1 MSRRSTIGFYCLI
14 LLAATLNVGHIA
26 KGTDDYF
33 EISKNMSIFGKLYR
47 EINAYYVDEV
57 DPTNF
62 MRAGIDGMLE
72 SLDPYTNFISASE
85 IEDFRFMTTG
95 SYGGIGA
102 NIAELEDKYI
112 VMEAYEDDPAVEAGL
127 KVGDEVLQI
136 DNEVIQSKHNVDI
149 RTLLRGQAGTQVV
162 LLVQRPGEKDKR
174 KISITRKEVKMENVP
189 YYGMINDKTG
199 LIVLTNFYQDAGKE
213 VRDAMTDLKAKNPN
227 IESLILDV
235 RGNPG
240 GLLHEAVNIVSTWVK
255 NGELVCETRGR
266 MEGTQKK
273 YPTHDNP
280 IDTTIRIAVLV
291 NSRSAS
297 ASEIVTGAIQ
307 DLDRGVVVGTRSF
320 GKGLVQTT
328 RALNYNTQL
337 KLTTAKYYIPS
348 GRCIQALD
356 YSHRNPDGS
365 VGKVPDSLKKSF
377 KTHNGRT
384 VYDGG
389 GIEPDIEVKNEAL
402 KTVTNAL
409 INQNIIFHFATQYA
423 LKHEKIADAR
433 TFKVTDDIYK
443 EFKAFVLSK
452 NFEYESP
459 AEKELSK
466 FKNVVEDEH
475 NYELVSK
482 EFNLIQNKLKEL
494 KANEL
499 EEHKDEI
506 TRILTTEIIKRYYFR
521 KGMIES
527 GFENDECVLAAIKI
541 LNNPTEY
548 KKMLVAH

>member
-1 MSRRSTIGFYCLI
+1 MSRRSTLGFYCLI

-112 VMEAYEDDPAVEAGL
+112 VMEAYQDDPAVEAGL
-127 KVGDEVLQI
+127 KVGDEVIQI
-136 DNEVIQSKHNVDI
+136 DNELIQSKHNVDI

-227 IESLILDV
+227 IESIILDV

-273 YPTHDNP
+273 YPTHDSP

-297 ASEIVTGAIQ
+297 ASEIVAGAIQ
-307 DLDRGVVVGTRSF
+307 DLDRGIVVGARSF

-365 VGKVPDSLKKSF
+365 VGKVPDSLKKPF
-377 KTHNGRT
+377 KTHSGRT

-389 GIEPDIEVKNEAL
+389 GIEPDIDVKNEAL

-409 INQNIIFHFATQYA
+409 INQNIIFHFATEYA

-433 TFKVTDDIYK
+433 NFRVTDDIYQ

-452 NFEYESP
+452 KFEYESP

-482 EFNLIQNKLKEL
+482 EFTLIQNKLKEL

-499 EEHKDEI
+499 VEQKDEI
-506 TRILTTEIIKRYYFR
+506 KRILTTEIIKRYYFR

-548 KKMLVAH
+548 KKMLAAH

>member
-14 LLAATLNVGHIA
+14 LLAATLSVGHIA

-57 DPTNF
+57 DPTSF

-72 SLDPYTNFISASE
+72 SLDPYTNYISASE
-85 IEDFRFMTTG
+85 IEDFRFTTTG

-102 NIAELEDKYI
+102 NITELEDKYV
-112 VMEAYEDDPAVEAGL
+112 VMEAYENDPAVEAGL
-127 KVGDEVLQI
+127 KVGDEVIQI
-136 DNEVIQSKHNVDI
+136 DNEVIRNKHNVDI
-149 RTLLRGQAGTQVV
+149 RTLLRGQAGTQVM
-162 LLVQRPGEKDKR
+162 LTVQRPGEKDTR
-174 KISITRKEVKMENVP
+174 KINVTRKDVKMENVP
-189 YYGMINDKTG
+189 YYGMIDEKTG

-213 VRDAMTDLKAKNPN
+213 VRDAMTELKNKNPN
-227 IESLILDV
+227 IESVILDV
-235 RGNPG
+235 RNNPG
-240 GLLHEAVNIVSTWVK
+240 GLLLEAVNIVSVWVK

-273 YPTHDNP
+273 YNTHDAP
-280 IDTTIRIAVLV
+280 VDTTIRIAVLV

-307 DLDRGVVVGTRSF
+307 DLDRGIVVGTRSF

-365 VGKVPDSLKKSF
+365 VGKVADSLKKAF
-377 KTHNGRT
+377 KTHSGRT

-389 GIEPDIEVKNEAL
+389 GIEPDVEVKNDAS
-402 KTVTNAL
+402 KTITNAL
-409 INQNIIFHFATQYA
+409 LNQNIIFDFATEYA
-423 LKHEKIADAR
+423 IKHEKIPAAR
-433 TFKVTDDIYK
+433 QFKITDEIYK
-443 EFKAFVLSK
+443 EFKAFVLTK
-452 NFEYESP
+452 KFDYESP

-466 FKNVVEDEH
+466 FKSIVEDEH

-482 EFNLIQNKLKEL
+482 EFTLIQNKLKEL

-499 EEHKDEI
+499 EEHKAEI
-506 TRILTTEIIKRYYFR
+506 SRVLTTEIIKRYYFR

-527 GFENDECVLAAIKI
+527 GFENDECVLAAVKM
-541 LNNPTEY
+541 LNNPEEY
-548 KKMLVAH
+548 KKKLTK

>member
-174 KISITRKEVKMENVP
+174 KISITRKEVQMENVP
-189 YYGMINDKTG
+189 YHGMIDDKTG

-227 IESLILDV
+227 IESVILDV

-240 GLLHEAVNIVSTWVK
+240 GLLHE
-255 NGELVCETRGR
+255 
-266 MEGTQKK
+266 
-273 YPTHDNP
+273 
-280 IDTTIRIAVLV
+280 
-291 NSRSAS
+291 
-297 ASEIVTGAIQ
+297 
-307 DLDRGVVVGTRSF
+307 
-320 GKGLVQTT
+320 
-328 RALNYNTQL
+328 
-337 KLTTAKYYIPS
+337 
-348 GRCIQALD
+348 
-356 YSHRNPDGS
+356 GS
-365 VGKVPDSLKKSF
+365 
-377 KTHNGRT
+377 
-384 VYDGG
+384 
-389 GIEPDIEVKNEAL
+389 
-402 KTVTNAL
+402 
-409 INQNIIFHFATQYA
+409 
-423 LKHEKIADAR
+423 
-433 TFKVTDDIYK
+433 
-443 EFKAFVLSK
+443 
-452 NFEYESP
+452 
-459 AEKELSK
+459 
-466 FKNVVEDEH
+466 
-475 NYELVSK
+475 
-482 EFNLIQNKLKEL
+482 
-494 KANEL
+494 
-499 EEHKDEI
+499 
-506 TRILTTEIIKRYYFR
+506 
-521 KGMIES
+521 
-527 GFENDECVLAAIKI
+527 
-541 LNNPTEY
+541 
-548 KKMLVAH
+548 

>member
-136 DNEVIQSKHNVDI
+136 DNEIIQSKHNVDI

-174 KISITRKEVKMENVP
+174 KISITRKEVQMENVP
-189 YYGMINDKTG
+189 YYGMIDDKTG

-227 IESLILDV
+227 IESVILDV

-273 YPTHDNP
+273 YPTHDSP

-307 DLDRGVVVGTRSF
+307 DLDRGIVVGTRSF

-365 VGKVPDSLKKSF
+365 VGKVADSLKKPF
-377 KTHNGRT
+377 KTQNGRT

-409 INQNIIFHFATQYA
+409 INQNLIFHFATEYA
-423 LKHEKIADAR
+423 LKHEKIAAAR
-433 TFKVTDDIYK
+433 SFKVSDEIYK

-482 EFNLIQNKLKEL
+482 EFTLIQNKLKEL

-548 KKMLVAH
+548 KKMLIAH

>member
-47 EINAYYVDEV
+47 EINAYYVDDV
-57 DPTNF
+57 DPTRF

-85 IEDFRFMTTG
+85 IEDFRFSTTG

-102 NIAELEDKYI
+102 NISEWEDKYI

-127 KVGDEVLQI
+127 KVGDEVIQI
-136 DNEVIQSKHNVDI
+136 DNEVIRNKHEVDI

-162 LLVQRPGEKDKR
+162 LLVQRGEEKDTR

-189 YYGMINDKTG
+189 YYGMIDDKTG
-199 LIVLTNFYQDAGKE
+199 LIVLTNFYQEAGKE
-213 VRDAMTDLKAKNPN
+213 VRDAMTSLKNKNPN
-227 IESLILDV
+227 MESLILDV

-273 YPTHDNP
+273 YPTHDAP
-280 IDTTIRIAVLV
+280 IDTAIRIAVLV

-297 ASEIVTGAIQ
+297 AAEIVTGALQ
-307 DLDRGVVVGTRSF
+307 DLDRGIVVGTRSF

-348 GRCIQALD
+348 GRCIQSLD
-356 YSHRNPDGS
+356 YSHRNSDGS
-365 VGKVPDSLKKSF
+365 VGKVADSLKKPF

-389 GIEPDIEVKNEAL
+389 GIEPDIEVKNEGNKAI
-402 KTVTNAL
+402 TNAL
-409 INQNIIFHFATQYA
+409 ISQNMIFNFATQYA
-423 LKHEKIADAR
+423 LTHEKIASAR
-433 TFKVTDDIYK
+433 DFKVTDAIYK
-443 EFKAFVLSK
+443 EFQSYVLSK
-452 NFEYESP
+452 KFEYESS
-459 AEKELSK
+459 AEKELVK
-466 FKNVVEDEH
+466 FKEMVQDEH
-475 NYELVSK
+475 NYELVAK
-482 EFNLIQNKLKEL
+482 EFALIQNKLKEV

-499 EEHKDEI
+499 QDQKAEI
-506 TRILTTEIIKRYYFR
+506 SRMLTTEIVKRYYFR
-521 KGMIES
+521 KGMVES
-527 GFENDECVLAAIKI
+527 GFENDECVLAALKI
-541 LNNPTEY
+541 LNNPAEY
-548 KKMLVAH
+548 KKKLVK

>member
-136 DNEVIQSKHNVDI
+136 DNEAIQNKHNVDI

-365 VGKVPDSLKKSF
+365 VGKVPDSLKKPF